1 MNPIFR
7 NAAKAA
13 AVASL
18 ALTFCAP
25 AVAQGAFP
33 ARPVKVI
40 NPLPPGGIMD
50 AMLRRIGVAYQEK
63 TGQPLVVEN
72 KSGANTI
79 IAAESCAKSPPDGY
93 TICMLSS
100 STTSL
105 NPHLYKKLPYSVPG
119 SFEPITQIAVATQ
132 VLVAN
137 KTVPAANLADVVKFA
152 KANPDKLNYASFGI
166 GNDGHLALEWLTKT
180 SGANMKHIPYRGAA
194 PAMLA
199 FRADE
204 VQVMFLILGNPGI
217 VDQIKA
223 GEIKALAVT
232 GNQRSSIL
240 PEVPTF
246 AESGYAYQG
255 QSWFGFFAPAGTPRA
270 VVDKL
275 HADLAGIIN
284 SPDLRK
290 GFFEPSGFN
299 PVGSTPA
306 EFATFIAADAK
317 VGGDL
322 VKMSGVQLD

>member
-1 MNPIFR
+1 MTPLIR
-7 NAAKAA
+7 NAARAA
-13 AVASL
+13 AVASF
-18 ALTFCAP
+18 ALTFCAS
-25 AVAQGAFP
+25 AMAQAAFP

-50 AMLRRIGVAYQEK
+50 GMLRRIGAAYQEK
-63 TGQPLVVEN
+63 TGQPLVVES

-105 NPHLYKKLPYSVPG
+105 NPHLYKKLPYSVPS

-137 KTVPAANLADVVKFA
+137 KNLQASNLADVVKYA

-166 GNDGHLALEWLTKT
+166 GNDGHLALEWFTKT
-180 SGANMKHIPYRGAA
+180 TGASMKHIPYRGAA
-194 PAMLA
+194 PAMLG
-199 FRADE
+199 FRTDE
-204 VQVMFLILGNPGI
+204 VQIMFLILGNPGI

-223 GEIKALAVT
+223 GDIKALAVT
-232 GNQRSSIL
+232 GNKRSPIV
-240 PEVPTF
+240 PDVPTF
-246 AESGYAYQG
+246 AEAGYPYQG
-255 QSWFGFFAPAGTPRA
+255 QSWFGFFAPAGTPKA

-275 HADLAGIIN
+275 HADLAGVIN

-290 GFFEPSGFN
+290 SFFEPSGFD
-299 PVGSTPA
+299 PVGNSPA
-306 EFATFIAADAK
+306 EFTKFIAADSKIGAE
-317 VGGDL
+317 L
-322 VKMSGVQLD
+322 VKMSGVSLD